1 MGNLHSALSKESQDF
16 LNAAVSGDV
25 AWLKRQILEEP
36 KLVSSSVTLVKRRGV
51 LHLAA
56 KQGHSDVISAVLE
69 PLVEAGHLH
78 CSKLLV
84 EGAANLF
91 AVDREGNT
99 CLHYAALHGHG
110 EVAEYLLQK
119 ARDRNL
125 ASRFA
130 NKRNLS
136 GFTPLHYA
144 VWGCSEP
151 LVMSLLQADAD
162 VSCVNDRVFD
172 AWLTVPVGSTPLHLA
187 VVRNHMSIALMLLQ
201 HYEVQLL
208 SGPSDVPRSQDPRT
222 IPNLYGMNPAQ
233 LAAHRGHR
241 QLARVLTPSLSLARV
256 LEAMQPDAPRVY
268 GPPSLRAIAAGV
280 LQAKLTEELEHLK
293 LMQATQPH
301 DAAKDLGMSDTPAGS
316 SGACC
321 GQACG
326 GCSPCCVAPCC
337 SQHAAINCG
346 GGADELLVTSSSR
359 TGATCPLCRS
369 YIGAFGLLPEGK
381 DARSMQLVSGADA

>member
-1 MGNLHSALSKESQDF
+1 MSQD
-16 LNAAVSGDV
+16 S
-25 AWLKRQILEEP
+25 R
-36 KLVSSSVTLVKRRGV
+36 
-51 LHLAA
+51 
-56 KQGHSDVISAVLE
+56 
-69 PLVEAGHLH
+69 
-78 CSKLLV
+78 
-84 EGAANLF
+84 
-91 AVDREGNT
+91 

-201 HYEVQLL
+201 HYVSEALVDDSEVQLL

-301 DAAKDLGMSDTPAGS
+301 DAAKDLG
-316 SGACC
+316 
-321 GQACG
+321 
-326 GCSPCCVAPCC
+326 
-337 SQHAAINCG
+337 I
-346 GGADELLVTSSSR
+346 
-359 TGATCPLCRS
+359 